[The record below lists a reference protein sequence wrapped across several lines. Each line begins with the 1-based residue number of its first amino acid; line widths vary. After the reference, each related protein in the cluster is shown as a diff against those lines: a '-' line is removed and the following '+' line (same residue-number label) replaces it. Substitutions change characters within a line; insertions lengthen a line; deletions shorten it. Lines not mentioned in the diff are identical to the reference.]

1 MASLDLTS
9 KTCIPTLRLLGDYW
23 TLRIIDAL
31 EPGELRFCEVQRMV
45 GNLNPVTLTD
55 RLKKL
60 EDANLINRS
69 EETVDKIS
77 VAYSLTNLGRET
89 LPVLG
94 AINTFSSKARKLA

>member
-1 MASLDLTS
+1 MTSLDLTS
-9 KTCIPTLRLLGDYW
+9 KTCVPTLKLLGDYW

-45 GNLNPVTLTD
+45 DNLNPVTLTD

-60 EDANLINRS
+60 EDANLVNRS

-77 VAYSLTNLGRET
+77 VVYSLTHLGRET

-94 AINTFSSKARKLA
+94 AINTFSSKAKKLA